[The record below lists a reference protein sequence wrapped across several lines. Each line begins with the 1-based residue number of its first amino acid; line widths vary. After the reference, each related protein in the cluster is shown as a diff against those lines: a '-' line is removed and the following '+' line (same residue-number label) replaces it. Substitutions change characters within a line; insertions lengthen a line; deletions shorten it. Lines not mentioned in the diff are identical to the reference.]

1 MKYQVSPMGPNL
13 MPSSIGN
20 LTRPKN
26 GSVPWLVSVK
36 PAFILP
42 PPARV
47 SLTKPL
53 RSTSPS
59 LYSRTTE
66 IPSSNVFV
74 STTFQLFDP
83 IHASFGLTANIPDLS
98 RATCLSAG
106 APRLSNFKPFL
117 ISNLAVILPSERTAR
132 LSAMDIS
139 PLLADEGMLLL
150 TAGYQASG
158 PPSTSAG
165 SGEIDLSRLQVSATK
180 AKEDLYVLSWKAN
193 FWRTFPAAG
202 W

>member
-139 PLLADEGMLLL
+139 PLLAGKGFLL

-158 PPSTSAG
+158 PPSAG
-165 SGEIDLSRLQVSATK
+165 SGEM
-180 AKEDLYVLSWKAN
+180 
-193 FWRTFPAAG
+193 G
-202 W
+202 